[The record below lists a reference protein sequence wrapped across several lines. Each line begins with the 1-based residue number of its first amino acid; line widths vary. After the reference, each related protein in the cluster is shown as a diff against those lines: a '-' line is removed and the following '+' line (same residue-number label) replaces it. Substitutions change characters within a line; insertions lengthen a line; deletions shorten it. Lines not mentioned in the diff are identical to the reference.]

1 MCLLTRFAI
10 NTGSSKLISY
20 CHTALAALQNILI
33 FNMLKHWQNG
43 DFLNLELYIANC
55 VFVEGYSI
63 STEMSYDSC
72 KNNFWKTVNASSDL
86 AWCASLATVS
96 FQVCCEDGQL
106 YMYLLP
112 KEEQHDWPT
121 IYYLSHEFQK

>member
-20 CHTALAALQNILI
+20 CHTALVALQNILI

-43 DFLNLELYIANC
+43 DFFNLELYIANC

-72 KNNFWKTVNASSDL
+72 KNNCWKTVNVSSDL

-96 FQVCCEDGQL
+96 FQVCSEDGQL
-106 YMYLLP
+106 YIYLLP